1 MEPSFSEIKH
11 NEDTYQLKTY
21 AKFPIALTRGE
32 GAYVFDSS
40 GKRYLDF
47 YGGHCVT
54 VTGHCHPHVVQAI
67 KDQAEKLI
75 FYSNIVYNDTRAAAA
90 KTLIEFAA
98 NGMTKVFFCNSGAE
112 ANETAIKAARKH
124 TGRATV
130 ISMIDGFHGRTYGAM
145 SITGFPKYRI
155 FPPFMP
161 GTAYAD
167 FGSIES
173 IESEITKV
181 GGDVA
186 AVILEPVQSMA
197 GVKLAPPAYYR
208 ELRALCDKHG
218 IVLIF
223 DEVQT
228 GFSRTGAPFF
238 GAQFGVTPD
247 LITCAKG
254 IASGVPMGAVLFSP
268 TIADKIGLSEHGA
281 TFGGSPI
288 ACAAAKASIE
298 VLLKEDLGLRAKEL
312 GAYLAASIQ
321 ALSIPH
327 LTEVR
332 GIGLLLG
339 LAFDCEAKKLIPA
352 LLEEGI
358 IIGSSEDP
366 KVLRLIPPLTISQAH
381 CDEFLTALLRASEK
395 VFHPAHS

>member
-1 MEPSFSEIKH
+1 MELEFSQIKH
-11 NEDTYQLKTY
+11 DEDTYQLKTY
-21 AKFPIALTRGE
+21 AKFPMALTRGE
-32 GAYVFDSS
+32 GAYVYDSA

-54 VTGHCHPHVVQAI
+54 VTGHCHPHVVAAI
-67 KDQAEKLI
+67 KHQAEQLI

-90 KTLIEFAA
+90 KALIEFAA
-98 NGMTKVFFCNSGAE
+98 NGMSKVFFCNSGAE

-124 TGRATV
+124 TGRTRV
-130 ISMIDGFHGRTYGAM
+130 ISMLEGFHGRTYGSM
-145 SITGFPKYRI
+145 SITGFEKYRI

-161 GTAYAD
+161 GTAYAE
-167 FGSIES
+167 FGSIPS
-173 IESEITKV
+173 IEHEIARAN
-181 GGDVA
+181 GDVA
-186 AVILEPVQSMA
+186 AIILEPVQSMA
-197 GVKLAPPAYYR
+197 GVKMASPQYYR
-208 ELRALCDKHG
+208 DLRALCDKHG
-218 IVLIF
+218 IVLVF

-228 GFSRTGAPFF
+228 GFARTGAPFF
-238 GAQFGVTPD
+238 GATFGVIPD

-268 TIADKIGLSEHGA
+268 AIADKIGLSEHGA

-298 VLLKEDLGLRAKEL
+298 VILKENLGARAKEL
-312 GAYLAASIQ
+312 GSYLAASIQ
-321 ALSIPH
+321 SLSIPH

-332 GIGLLLG
+332 GIGLLIG

-352 LLEEGI
+352 LLEEGVI
-358 IIGSSEDP
+358 VGSSEDS

-381 CDEFLTALLRASEK
+381 CDEFLTALLRASAK
-395 VFHPAHS
+395 FFH